1 MCQRGTMGTVAESS
15 ELVMALVKIGLV
27 DKAEDLFNSL
37 HQWRDEDGL
46 YWTGYVYTDKK
57 FWPIEKPTWTA
68 GAVLLAA
75 DTFMG
80 SRPDMSFSFK
90 IGPH

>member
-1 MCQRGTMGTVAESS
+1 MDWYYPILCGVYTHDKGISIIDSKWLEFIVEGKGCKCVSEEPWVTVAESS

-46 YWTGYVYTDKK
+46 YWTG
-57 FWPIEKPTWTA
+57 
-68 GAVLLAA
+68 
-75 DTFMG
+75 
-80 SRPDMSFSFK
+80 
-90 IGPH
+90 